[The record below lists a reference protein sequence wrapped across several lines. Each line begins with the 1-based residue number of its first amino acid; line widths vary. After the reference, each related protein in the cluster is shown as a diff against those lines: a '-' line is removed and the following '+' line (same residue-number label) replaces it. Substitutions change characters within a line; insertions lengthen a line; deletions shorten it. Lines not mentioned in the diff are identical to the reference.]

1 MIKLL
6 IADDEPLV
14 CIGIKSMLKWE
25 NYNIEVVDTAR
36 NGQIAKELIDKYSP
50 DIVITDIKMPVK
62 TGLELI
68 AECYE
73 QYGRLPL
80 FIMLTSYEEFQ
91 YVKEALKYQAVEYLI
106 KPELTVDSLTDAVL
120 KALNILREY
129 NKINPIEQVSKP
141 TLQTMREKFF
151 LRLYNNLFESKTQF
165 NAQRKDL
172 DIEFSGQN
180 YLVLSAKIDNDQN
193 NSLSTDKL
201 FSLCTGTA
209 ETFREVLNKEYK
221 TFVSIMDIRRF
232 NITIELGDDI
242 STELDNLNTLLSRS
256 ISLVYSYFNVNLFIS
271 VGLPVTDPY
280 NLSES
285 YLTAQKLLSFADKE
299 NNIIFAKDTEKTE
312 SKGFVFSDIK
322 PELRKAFEEIDSKA
336 LYNVLDEIAQF
347 YTKNPSL
354 FIEALD
360 TATNILYMTISLLP
374 DGEKNIS
381 TIFENEP
388 DNYRCIYSYT
398 STTEIVDWIKRLS
411 DGIVTFLSTK
421 KRDYKEKVV
430 QNVKDYIDNNLDK
443 KLSLNEVAYVFNFN
457 PNYLSHLFA
466 KYSDSTFVE
475 FITKS
480 KIDSSKKMLINGEL
494 RINEVAE
501 KLGFDNAFYF
511 SKVFKKYVGISPREY
526 QQKSLGGTKNESK

>member
-25 NYNIEVVDTAR
+25 NYNIEVIDTAR
-36 NGQIAKELIDKYSP
+36 NGLIAKEIIDTYKP
-50 DIVITDIKMPVK
+50 DIVISDIKMPIK

-68 AECYE
+68 AECSAE
-73 QYGRLPL
+73 YGRVPL

-106 KPELTVDSLTDAVL
+106 KPELTVQSLTDAVV

-129 NKINPIEQVSKP
+129 NKINPTEQSSKP

-151 LRLYNNLFESKTQF
+151 LRLYNNLFESETQF
-165 NAQRKDL
+165 NAQKEDL
-172 DIEFSGQN
+172 EINFSGKN
-180 YLVLSAKIDNDQN
+180 YVVLSAKIENDQN
-193 NSLSTDKL
+193 SDLSTEKL
-201 FSLCTGTA
+201 FSLCTSTA
-209 ETFREVLNKEYK
+209 EALREILHKEYK
-221 TFVSIMDIRRF
+221 TFISIMDIRRF
-232 NITIELGDDI
+232 NITIEINDDV
-242 STELDNLNTLLSRS
+242 TAEMDNLKTLITRG
-256 ISLVYSYFNVNLFIS
+256 ISLVFSYFNVNLLIS
-271 VGLPVTDPY
+271 VGSPVKDPY
-280 NLSES
+280 FLSDS
-285 YLTAQKLLSFADKE
+285 YLIAQKLLRFADE
-299 NNIIFAKDTEKTE
+299 SNNIVIAKDTEKSET
-312 SKGFVFSDIK
+312 KGFVFSDIK
-322 PELRKAFEEIDSKA
+322 PELRKAFEEIDANA
-336 LYNVLDEIAQF
+336 LNTVFDEIIDF
-347 YTKNPSL
+347 YTINPAL

-360 TATNILYMTISLLP
+360 TSTNILYMTISLLP

-381 TIFENEP
+381 SIFANEP
-388 DNYRCIYSYT
+388 DSYRCIYSYT
-398 STTEIVDWIKRLS
+398 TTSEVVTWLKKLS
-411 DGIVTFLSTK
+411 DGIVSFLSTK
-421 KRDYKEKVV
+421 KKDYKEQVV
-430 QNVKDYIDNNLDK
+430 QNVKDYINDNLDK

-480 KIDSSKKMLINGEL
+480 KIDSSKKLLLNGEL

-511 SKVFKKYVGISPREY
+511 SKVFKKYVGMSPREF
-526 QQKSLGGTKNESK
+526 QQKSLGGTKIDY